1 MSNCNK
7 QCGVMRS
14 PAGKPHVLRRV
25 EGTPSGLCPGEGL
38 VALVQHRLEAA
49 LRASLHSE
57 VRVFGFQ
64 LLREVKSRTAHP
76 P

>member
-7 QCGVMRS
+7 HCGVMRS
-14 PAGKPHVLRRV
+14 PAGKPHVLRPV
-25 EGTPSGLCPGEGL
+25 EGTPAAYALAKGWSRSLNTVLKPRSGL
-38 VALVQHRLEAA
+38 AFIT
-49 LRASLHSE
+49 E

-64 LLREVKSRTAHP
+64 LLREVRSRTAHP